1 MEVDLTKLGKA
12 ELQAKLERTMK
23 ALTKKKASARS
34 TRKARQTI
42 IVVVPGGKISQ
53 SELNKIVR
61 NPQLLDEDEADYQYS
76 MAAIREGGK
85 PIPLSKILKRY
96 GRR

>member
-1 MEVDLTKLGKA
+1 
-12 ELQAKLERTMK
+12 MK

-53 SELNKIVR
+53 SELNKIAR
-61 NPQLLDEDEADYQYS
+61 NAKLLDEDEADYQYS

>member
-1 MEVDLTKLGKA
+1 
-12 ELQAKLERTMK
+12 MK

-61 NPQLLDEDEADYQYS
+61 NPKLLDEDEADYQYS